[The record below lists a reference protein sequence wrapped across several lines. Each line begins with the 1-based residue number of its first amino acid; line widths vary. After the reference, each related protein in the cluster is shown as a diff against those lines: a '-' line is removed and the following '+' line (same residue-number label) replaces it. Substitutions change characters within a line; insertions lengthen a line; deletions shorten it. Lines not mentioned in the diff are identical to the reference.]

1 MGDKLRAAILGATGL
16 VGQVFVKLL
25 SEHPLFEISYL
36 AASEKRVGKRYGDE
50 VRWVLNSDIPEQV
63 RDLVL
68 DSLDP
73 DKIKNAG
80 IDVVF
85 SALPSNVAGSI
96 EIELAKKGLTVVSNA
111 SPLRLE
117 PDVPLVIPEINWEH
131 MKLLE
136 VQRRRRGW
144 NGAIVKNSN
153 CTTAILVLSLKP
165 LMDLAGL
172 DEIYVATM
180 QAVSGAGYSG
190 VPSVVIIDNIIPFI
204 EKEEAKIVNESKKI
218 LGRLAGDHVV
228 PADFKIYATTTRVPV
243 IHGHLEVVY
252 TRLRREV
259 EIEEVVKAW
268 LQFRGVPQEVGAW
281 LAPQQ
286 PIIVR
291 QELDRPQP
299 RLDRDAGLGMAVSV
313 GRFEMLENRLLRY
326 IVLGHNLI
334 RGAAGNTILIAELMA
349 REGLL

>member
-16 VGQVFVKLL
+16 VGQMFVKLL

-50 VRWVLNSDIPEQV
+50 VRWVLDGDVPEQV
-63 RDLVL
+63 KELTL
-68 DSLDP
+68 DSVDP
-73 DKIKNAG
+73 DKIKNASV
-80 IDVVF
+80 DVVF
-85 SALPSNVAGSI
+85 SALPSSVAGNI

-111 SPLRLE
+111 SPLRLD
-117 PDVPLVIPEINWEH
+117 PDIPLIIPEINWEH
-131 MKLLE
+131 MKLLD

-144 NGAIVKNSN
+144 SGAIVKNSN

-172 DEIYVATM
+172 EEIYVTTM

-190 VPSVVIIDNIIPFI
+190 VPSVAIIDNIIPFI
-204 EKEEAKIVNESKKI
+204 EKEEDKVVNESRKI

-259 EIEEVVKAW
+259 DIKDVVEAW
-268 LQFRGVPQEVGAW
+268 SRFKGLPQEVGAW
-281 LAPQQ
+281 LAPKQ
-286 PIIVR
+286 PVIVR
-291 QELDRPQP
+291 WEADRPQP
-299 RLDRDAGLGMAVSV
+299 RLDRDAELGMAVSV
-313 GRFEMLENRLLRY
+313 GRFEILENRLLRY
-326 IVLGHNLI
+326 VVLGHNLV

>member
-36 AASEKRVGKRYGDE
+36 AASEKRVGKKYASE
-50 VRWVLNSDIPEQV
+50 VRWVLGGDVPEQA
-63 RDLVL
+63 RELVL
-68 DSLDP
+68 NSLDP
-73 DKIKNAG
+73 DKIKNANV
-80 IDVVF
+80 DVVF
-85 SALPSNVAGSI
+85 SALPSNIAGGI
-96 EIELAKKGLTVVSNA
+96 EVELAKKGLTVVSNA

-144 NGAIVKNSN
+144 SGAIVKNSN

-172 DEIYVATM
+172 DEVYVASM

-190 VPSVVIIDNIIPFI
+190 VPSVVIVDNIVPFI
-204 EKEEAKIVNESKKI
+204 EKEEDKIVSESKKI
-218 LGRLAGDHVV
+218 LGKLAGDHVV
-228 PADFKIYATTTRVPV
+228 LADFKIYATATRVPV

-259 EIEEVVKAW
+259 DIEEVVEAW
-268 LQFRGVPQEVGAW
+268 SRFKGLPQEVGAW

-286 PIIVR
+286 PVIVR
-291 QELDRPQP
+291 REPDRPQP
-299 RLDRDAGLGMAVSV
+299 RLDRDAELGMAVNV
-313 GRFEMLENRLLRY
+313 GRFEMLESRLLRY
-326 IVLGHNLI
+326 VVLGHNLV

>member
-1 MGDKLRAAILGATGL
+1 M
-16 VGQVFVKLL
+16 KLL

-36 AASEKRVGKRYGDE
+36 AASEKRVGKKYANE
-50 VRWVLNSDIPEQV
+50 VCWVLDSGVPEQA
-63 RDLVL
+63 RELVL
-68 DSLDP
+68 DPLDP
-73 DKIKNAG
+73 DKIKSANV
-80 IDVVF
+80 DVVF
-85 SALPSNVAGSI
+85 SALPSSIAGDI
-96 EIELAKKGLTVVSNA
+96 EVELAKRGLTVVSNA

-144 NGAIVKNSN
+144 SGTIVKNSN

-172 DEIYVATM
+172 DEVYVTSM

-204 EKEEAKIVNESKKI
+204 EKEEAKVVSESRKI
-218 LGRLAGDHVV
+218 LGKLAGDHVAL
-228 PADFKIYATTTRVPV
+228 ADFKIYATTTRVPV

-259 EIEEVVKAW
+259 GIEEVVEAW
-268 LQFRGVPQEVGAW
+268 SQFRGLPQEVGAW

-286 PIIVR
+286 PVIVR
-291 QELDRPQP
+291 REPDRPQP
-299 RLDRDAGLGMAVSV
+299 RLDRDAGLGMAVNV

-326 IVLGHNLI
+326 VVLGHNLV

>member
-16 VGQVFVKLL
+16 VGQMFVKLL

-50 VRWVLNSDIPEQV
+50 VRWVLNGDVPEQV
-63 RDLVL
+63 KELTL
-68 DSLDP
+68 DSIDP
-73 DKIKNAG
+73 DKIKNANV
-80 IDVVF
+80 DVVF
-85 SALPSNVAGSI
+85 SALPSSVAGNI

-117 PDVPLVIPEINWEH
+117 PDVPLIIPEINWEH
-131 MKLLE
+131 MKLLD

-144 NGAIVKNSN
+144 SGAIVKNSN

-172 DEIYVATM
+172 EEVYVTTM

-190 VPSVVIIDNIIPFI
+190 VPSVAIIDNIIPFI
-204 EKEEAKIVNESKKI
+204 EKEEDKVVNESRKI

-259 EIEEVVKAW
+259 DIKDVVEAW
-268 LQFRGVPQEVGAW
+268 SRFKGLPQEVGAW
-281 LAPQQ
+281 LAPKQ
-286 PIIVR
+286 PVIVR
-291 QELDRPQP
+291 WEADRPQP
-299 RLDRDAGLGMAVSV
+299 RLDRDVGLGMAVSV
-313 GRFEMLENRLLRY
+313 GRFEMLENKLLRY
-326 IVLGHNLI
+326 VVLGHNLV